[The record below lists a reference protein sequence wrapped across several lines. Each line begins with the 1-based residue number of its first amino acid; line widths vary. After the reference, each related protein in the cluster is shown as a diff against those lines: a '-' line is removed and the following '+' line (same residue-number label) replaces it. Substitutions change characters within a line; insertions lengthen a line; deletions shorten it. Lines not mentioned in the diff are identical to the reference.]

1 MLSRAA
7 SSLSGKRPILQARR
21 LWVRACARGLLLGG
35 GVVSMH
41 AQPADTELLAGSN
54 GAGINA
60 DFPPA
65 CREIPRPAGPYLF
78 DFIPGDATN
87 KNCGMFL
94 SKGR

>member
-1 MLSRAA
+1 MA
-7 SSLSGKRPILQARR
+7 PR
-21 LWVRACARGLLLGG
+21 LWVRACTRAYCRAVLLPRCI
-35 GVVSMH
+35 SSQ
-41 AQPADTELLAGSN
+41 AETEFLAGPN

-65 CREIPRPAGPYLF
+65 CREIRVLHGPYLF
-78 DFIPGDATN
+78 DFIRGDATN

>member
-1 MLSRAA
+1 MWAPA
-7 SSLSGKRPILQARR
+7 G
-21 LWVRACARGLLLGG
+21 ARGLLLGG
-35 GVVSMH
+35 VVVSMH
-41 AQPADTELLAGSN
+41 AQPAETELLAGSN

-65 CREIPRPAGPYLF
+65 CREIRVTAWPYLF

-87 KNCGMFL
+87 KKCGIFL